1 MQNKEKE
8 ILSITQE
15 ECAEVVQAISK
26 VNRFGIDAI
35 HNEASNRDRLTEET
49 GDLFCMIELMIE
61 SGLIDRNKMLAAAQM
76 KRKKLIRWSNIFDVP
91 EVAENV

>member
-1 MQNKEKE
+1 MQSKEKE
-8 ILSITQE
+8 IMSITQE

-35 HNEASNRDRLTEET
+35 HNGATNRERLTEET
-49 GDLFCMIELMIE
+49 GDLFCMIELMVE
-61 SGLIDRNKMLAAAQM
+61 VGLIDRNEMLAAAGM
-76 KRKKLIRWSNIFDVP
+76 KRKKLTQWSNIFDVP

>member
-26 VNRFGIDAI
+26 VNRFGIDAM
-35 HNEASNRDRLTEET
+35 HNGATNRERLTEET
-49 GDLFCMIELMIE
+49 GDLFCMIELLIE
-61 SGLIDRNKMLAAAQM
+61 FGLIDRNEMILAAGK
-76 KRKKLIRWSNIFDVP
+76 KREKLSKWSNIFQ
-91 EVAENV
+91 EENA